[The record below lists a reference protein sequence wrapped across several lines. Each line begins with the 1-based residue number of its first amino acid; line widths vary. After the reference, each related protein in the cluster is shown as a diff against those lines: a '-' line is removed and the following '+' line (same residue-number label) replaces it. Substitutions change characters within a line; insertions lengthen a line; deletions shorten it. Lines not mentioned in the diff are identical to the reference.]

1 MSTTFPNGAK
11 VSTTLGEITD
21 LSGNMLL
28 KVWNAEVPS
37 GKLLFNHHNH
47 TGFEITVVNSGSG
60 TYSTDNGIYPMSA
73 GDVFVFSS
81 NEFHCI
87 TQVGENGLKL
97 TNLHFEPRYL
107 WGDSENSFSEENINM
122 CFFHSKDFKN
132 RITANASKTL
142 LTYMEGIKN
151 EITLKPIE
159 YRLKVKSLLNL
170 FLISL
175 VRDFGY
181 LDKDTSVSSIHL
193 KNLQNI
199 LTFIDEHFTQRISLE
214 QLADKAGM
222 SPNYFSSFFKK
233 ISGINLWDYI
243 NNKRINYALNLLR
256 NSNKNILEIAM
267 LCGFNN
273 TTHFN
278 KMFKRVS
285 GMTPTEYRKNTNL
298 FIH

>member
-37 GKLLFNHHNH
+37 GKLLFNRHNH
-47 TGFEITVVNSGSG
+47 TGFEITVVDFGSG
-60 TYSTDNGIYPMSA
+60 TYSTDNDIYPMSA
-73 GDVFVFSS
+73 GDIFIFSS

-87 TQVGENGLKL
+87 TQVGKDGLKL

-107 WGDSENSFSEENINM
+107 WGDNENCFSEENINM

-132 RITANASKTL
+132 RITSDVSKTL
-142 LTYMEGIKN
+142 LTYIDDIKK
-151 EITLKPIE
+151 EITLKPTE

-181 LDKDTSVSSIHL
+181 LDSDTSISSIHL
-193 KNLQNI
+193 KNLQDI
-199 LTFIDEHFTQRISLE
+199 ITFIDEHFTERVSRD
-214 QLADKAGM
+214 QLADIAGM
-222 SPNYFSSFFKK
+222 SPN
-233 ISGINLWDYI
+233 
-243 NNKRINYALNLLR
+243 
-256 NSNKNILEIAM
+256 
-267 LCGFNN
+267 
-273 TTHFN
+273 
-278 KMFKRVS
+278 
-285 GMTPTEYRKNTNL
+285 
-298 FIH
+298 